1 MIKQKMIIE
10 CSTKDFFNEIVLGL
24 KEQYKSLK
32 GEYPTQDIQEGFSF
46 KVKLKKKDEVVGK
59 GVYRVLKY
67 DYPYHYCL
75 EYTSHRFYKIVSAEL
90 EPIDETHAQLLFGEF
105 SEKLKDGKKPKPTG
119 EDKIINAKLMTKLS
133 VRKMVK
139 SAKQREKEAL

>member
-1 MIKQKMIIE
+1 M
-10 CSTKDFFNEIVLGL
+10 
-24 KEQYKSLK
+24 
-32 GEYPTQDIQEGFSF
+32 
-46 KVKLKKKDEVVGK
+46 
-59 GVYRVLKY
+59 
-67 DYPYHYCL
+67 
-75 EYTSHRFYKIVSAEL
+75 SAEL